1 MREFEFELKEGGT
14 YWLFARAKGP
24 NRFTR
29 ASVSLDGGE
38 FKVAG
43 MRLWPTHAVWNML
56 FLGKKGY
63 CSGGDLVGGFKL
75 EAGRHTMRIR
85 GTKRDPFELLGLA
98 VSDQPLAF
106 EPR

>member
-1 MREFEFELKEGGT
+1 
-14 YWLFARAKGP
+14 
-24 NRFTR
+24 
-29 ASVSLDGGE
+29 
-38 FKVAG
+38 
-43 MRLWPTHAVWNML
+43 ML

-75 EAGRHTMRIR
+75 EPGRHTLRIR